1 MIQSLEWAVEQ
12 TIGYNR
18 LVRPYELPIGR
29 ELPVEPPTD
38 PPHNEAVQAF
48 TRLFISH
55 YAIQATVNHPMNGT
69 MERLCI
75 GDSLEIL

>member
-1 MIQSLEWAVEQ
+1 MEP
-12 TIGYNR
+12 NR
-18 LVRPYELPIGR
+18 LVRPYEPPIGR

-38 PPHNEAVQAF
+38 PPYHEAVQAF
-48 TRLFISH
+48 NRLFISH

-69 MERLCI
+69 MEHPCI

>member
-1 MIQSLEWAVEQ
+1 MEP
-12 TIGYNR
+12 NR
-18 LVRPYELPIGR
+18 LVRPYEPPIGH

-38 PPHNEAVQAF
+38 PPYHEAVQEF
-48 TRLFISH
+48 NRLFISH

-75 GDSLEIL
+75 GYSLEIL

>member
-1 MIQSLEWAVEQ
+1 MEP
-12 TIGYNR
+12 NR
-18 LVRPYELPIGR
+18 LVRPYEPPIGR

-38 PPHNEAVQAF
+38 PPYHEAVQVF
-48 TRLFISH
+48 NRLFISH

-75 GDSLEIL
+75 GYSLEILQQQFKGL